1 MGTKTITL
9 LGSTG
14 SIGRN
19 TLDVIGRVPDGYRVH
34 ALAAR
39 ANVELLC
46 AQIAAFRPAVA
57 VLHDPEAARELR
69 RRLPAGANTAVL
81 EGMAGLEEAVTDP
94 GVDQVI
100 SGMVGAVGLT
110 PTFAAIAAGKQVA
123 VANKETLVLAGEL
136 MVDKARETGS
146 VLLPMD
152 SEHNAIFQCL
162 GGRDAAAVS
171 RIVLTASGGP
181 FRDMPA
187 HRLAE
192 VTREQALRHPNWR
205 MGPKITID
213 SATMLN
219 KGLEVIE
226 ARWLFNVGP
235 ERIEVLI
242 HRQSIVHSL
251 VEFIDGSVIAQLG
264 LPDMRTPIA
273 YCLSHPRR
281 LALDLPRLNLARVG
295 RLEFEEVA
303 AEKYPCLFLA
313 LEALARGG
321 GAPAVLNGANE
332 AVVAAY
338 LEREFPFTEIAGILQ
353 KVMLMLTQTLARAEG
368 PAYLG
373 AVRTVADAL
382 AADRWG
388 RRTAQTFI
396 HELNAAC
403 C

>member
-1 MGTKTITL
+1 MKTITV

-14 SIGRN
+14 SIGTN
-19 TLDVIGRVPDGYRVH
+19 TLDVAARFPGRYRVH
-34 ALAAR
+34 GLAVR
-39 ANVELLC
+39 ANIGLLRR
-46 AQIAAFRPAVA
+46 QIAAFRPAAVA
-57 VLHDPEAARELR
+57 VYEPGAAAELR
-69 RRLPAGANTAVL
+69 ASLPTGANTAVL
-81 EGMAGLEEAVTDP
+81 EGLGGLEELAAD
-94 GVDQVI
+94 GAVDQVV
-100 SGMVGAVGLT
+100 SGMVGAVGLM

-123 VANKETLVLAGEL
+123 IANKETLVLAGEL
-136 MVDKARETGS
+136 MVERAAASGS

-162 GGRDAAAVS
+162 GSRDASAVE

-181 FRDMPA
+181 FRDLSPL
-187 HRLAE
+187 RFPE
-192 VTREQALRHPNWR
+192 ITREQALAHPNWK

-226 ARWLFNVGP
+226 ARWLFGVPP
-235 ERIEVLI
+235 ERIDVLI

-251 VEFIDGSVIAQLG
+251 VQFVDGSVLAQLG

-273 YCLSHPRR
+273 YCLSHPER
-281 LALDLPRLNLARVG
+281 LPLELPRLNLAQVG
-295 RLEFEEVA
+295 RLEFEEVS
-303 AEKYPCLFLA
+303 AERYPALFLA

-338 LEREFPFTEIAGILQ
+338 LAQEFPFPEIAGILGQ
-353 KVMLMLTQTLARAEG
+353 VMTALDDALRRPEAPPCLAR
-368 PAYLG
+368 L
-373 AVRTVADAL
+373 RTVDDAL

-388 RRTAQTFI
+388 RETAQSF
-396 HELNAAC
+396 LGNLRVAC